1 MLILSKRKSPFPSEK
16 SLFVWISL
24 LKKKIYSLH
33 PYVPFSAPKKKSL
46 SVRIS
51 LFLFI
56 WQPTFIWNILF
67 LFLMHVDIWKV
78 HTCDS
83 HWTLSQRCS
92 PHLGLGKVDCV
103 FPFLKMWKSPPL
115 VTCDSLRECV
125 EIHSFFGV
133 SSVWKVFGV
142 SLRMFG
148 HFSNLAAC
156 ISSMECIDSSM
167 ELMAVCVLMILSSAC
182 WFSLIKKSGPQ
193 RDQNLA
199 VFLI

>member
-1 MLILSKRKSPFPSEK
+1 
-16 SLFVWISL
+16 
-24 LKKKIYSLH
+24 
-33 PYVPFSAPKKKSL
+33 
-46 SVRIS
+46 
-51 LFLFI
+51 
-56 WQPTFIWNILF
+56 
-67 LFLMHVDIWKV
+67 MHVDIWKV

-148 HFSNLAAC
+148 HFSNMAAC

-167 ELMAVCVLMILSSAC
+167 EFVGTSFVCLALVSRTTGTSRNRPDQ
-182 WFSLIKKSGPQ
+182 SGLPKIRTQ
-193 RDQNLA
+193 VQALRTLR
-199 VFLI
+199 LPSWYHLC